1 MEVIYIPFPIFC
13 ESLSFERQPGVKLAF
28 ELIKPLYDLI
38 NFSVTLAR
46 ACCDRI
52 EELAPFRSDARP
64 TWLFLSSGVPTALL
78 RGMNRPLLTKVSFY
92 VLSLKINFL
101 GFTYCRM

>member
-1 MEVIYIPFPIFC
+1 MYITSGVIVLSLQIPDVLF
-13 ESLSFERQPGVKLAF
+13 
-28 ELIKPLYDLI
+28 
-38 NFSVTLAR
+38 FSVTLAR

-78 RGMNRPLLTKVSFY
+78 RGMNRPLLTKVTLVYFFR
-92 VLSLKINFL
+92 L
-101 GFTYCRM
+101 